1 MYYYNGVGVRR
12 GMKILYV
19 TMDGFDTP
27 GPNNQMAEVMI
38 NDFLDNGYQVHL
50 VQSRR
55 KRLFPDI
62 PKSLENKEG
71 LTVDIVDRKVI
82 DKTNFIKRYLD
93 DVSYAFSAMKYW
105 RKIKDADVVFLQS
118 NPTVIFPMLLLKI
131 FKRLPILYCI
141 YDVWPG
147 HAYDIGV
154 VKSKL
159 LYNVFRLLNKP
170 CYKMAS
176 AMSVLSED
184 MRDKVIA
191 EGAKPDKV
199 HVVPAWFDVKTARE
213 IPLEENKFIAKY
225 NIPTDKF
232 YIQFAGTVGY
242 VFNYKTVIELAK
254 RLQDEK
260 EIVIQIVGDGNVKD
274 KFIVEVEEQ
283 DLKNIEFYP
292 LQPID
297 IVPDVYSACNLCII
311 PLQKGVIGNGV
322 PSKAPILMACNRV
335 IVNSVELDSQY
346 ATIFKENNMGVAV
359 AIEDY
364 DGLAKAVK
372 DLYNS
377 PEKVKVME
385 ENAHK
390 YGEENYSS
398 TLSTRKFMNIFEK
411 IGRKAK

>member
-1 MYYYNGVGVRR
+1 
-12 GMKILYV
+12 MKILYV

-38 NDFLDNGYQVHL
+38 NDFLDNGYEVHL

-55 KRLFPDI
+55 KRIFPDL
-62 PKSLENKEG
+62 PASLENKKG
-71 LTVDIVDRKVI
+71 LTVDIVDRRVI
-82 DKTNFIKRYLD
+82 DKTNFIKRYID
-93 DVSYAFSAMKYW
+93 DVSYAFSAMKRW
-105 RKIKDADVVFLQS
+105 IKVKDADVVFLQS
-118 NPTVIFPMLLLKI
+118 NPTVLFPMLLLKI
-131 FKRLPILYCI
+131 FRRLPILYCI

-159 LYNVFRLLNKP
+159 LYNIFRLLNKP

-191 EGAKPDKV
+191 EGAKPEKV
-199 HVVPAWFDVKTARE
+199 HIVPAWFDVKTARE
-213 IPLEENKFIAKY
+213 VPEEENRFIKKY

-232 YIQFAGTVGY
+232 YVQFAGTVGY

-254 RLQDEK
+254 RLTDE
-260 EIVIQIVGDGNVKD
+260 ENIVIQIVGDGNVKD
-274 KFIVEVEEQ
+274 KFVAEVEELG
-283 DLKNIEFYP
+283 LKNIEFYP

-297 IVPDVYSACNLCII
+297 IVPDVYSACSLCII

-335 IVNSVELDSQY
+335 IVNSVELDSYY
-346 ATIFKENNMGVAV
+346 AKIFKDNNMGVAV
-359 AIEDY
+359 DISDY
-364 DGLAKAVK
+364 DGLAQAVK
-372 DLYNS
+372 ELYNS
-377 PEKVKVME
+377 PEKVKAMA
-385 ENAHK
+385 ENAHQ

-398 TLSTRKFMNIFEK
+398 TLSTRKFMDVFEK
-411 IGRKAK
+411 IGRKK

>member
-1 MYYYNGVGVRR
+1 
-12 GMKILYV
+12 MKILYI

-38 NDFLDNGYQVHL
+38 NDFLDNDYQVHL

-55 KRLFPDI
+55 KRIFPDI
-62 PKSLENKEG
+62 PASLENKEG

-82 DKTNFIKRYLD
+82 DKNNFIKRYLD

-105 RKIKDADVVFLQS
+105 VKVKDADVIFLQS
-118 NPTVIFPMLLLKI
+118 NPTILFPMLLLKL

-159 LYNVFRLLNKP
+159 LFNIFRLLNKP

-191 EGAKPDKV
+191 EGAKPEKV
-199 HVVPAWFDVKTARE
+199 HIVPAWFDVKTAKE
-213 IPLEENKFIAKY
+213 IPVEENKFIEKY

-232 YIQFAGTVGY
+232 YVQFAGTVGY

-254 RLQDEK
+254 RLE
-260 EIVIQIVGDGNVKD
+260 ENENIVIQIVGDGNVKD
-274 KFIVEVEEQ
+274 KFVAEVEALG
-283 DLKNIEFYP
+283 LKNIEFYP

-297 IVPDVYSACNLCII
+297 IVPDVYSACNVCII

-335 IVNSVELDSQY
+335 IVNSVELDSYY
-346 ATIFKENNMGVAV
+346 AKIFKENNMGVAV
-359 AIEDY
+359 DIFDY
-364 DGLAKAVK
+364 DGLADAIKE
-372 DLYNS
+372 LYNS
-377 PEKVKVME
+377 PEKIKTMA

-390 YGEENYSS
+390 YGEKNYSS
-398 TLSTRKFMNIFEK
+398 TLSTRKFMDIFEK
-411 IGRKAK
+411 IGRKTK

>member
-1 MYYYNGVGVRR
+1 
-12 GMKILYV
+12 MKILYI

-38 NDFLDNGYQVHL
+38 NDFLDNGYEVHL

-55 KRLFPDI
+55 KRIFPDI
-62 PKSLENKEG
+62 PASLENKQG

-105 RKIKDADVVFLQS
+105 RKVKNADVIFLQS
-118 NPTVIFPMLLLKI
+118 NPTILFPMLLLKL

-154 VKSKL
+154 VKSKFL
-159 LYNVFRLLNKP
+159 FNIFRLLNKP

-191 EGAKPDKV
+191 EGAKPEKV
-199 HVVPAWFDVKTARE
+199 HIVPAWFDVKTAKE
-213 IPLEENKFIAKY
+213 IPVEENKFIKKY
-225 NIPTDKF
+225 DIPTDKF
-232 YIQFAGTVGY
+232 YVQFAGTVGY

-254 RLQDEK
+254 RLET
-260 EIVIQIVGDGNVKD
+260 EENIVIQIVGDGNVKE
-274 KFIVEVEEQ
+274 KFVSEVQ
-283 DLKNIEFYP
+283 ALGLKNIEFYP

-335 IVNSVELDSQY
+335 IVNSVELNSYY
-346 ATIFKENNMGVAV
+346 AKIFKENNMGVAV
-359 AIEDY
+359 DIFDY
-364 DGLAKAVK
+364 DGLADAIK

-377 PEKVKVME
+377 PDKVKTMA
-385 ENAHK
+385 ENAHR
-390 YGEENYSS
+390 YGAENYSS
-398 TLSTRKFMNIFEK
+398 TLSTRKFMDVFNK
-411 IGRKAK
+411 IGRKDK

>member
-1 MYYYNGVGVRR
+1 
-12 GMKILYV
+12 MKILYV

-27 GPNNQMAEVMI
+27 GPNNQMAEVML
-38 NDFLDNGYQVHL
+38 NDFLDNGYEVHL

-55 KRLFPDI
+55 KRIFPDL
-62 PKSLENKEG
+62 PESLVNKEG

-82 DKTNFIKRYLD
+82 DKTNFIKRYID
-93 DVSYAFSAMKYW
+93 DVSYAFSAMKRW
-105 RKIKDADVVFLQS
+105 IRVKDADVIFLQS
-118 NPTVIFPMLLLKI
+118 NPTVLFPMLLLKL

-159 LYNVFRLLNKP
+159 LYNVFRVLNKP

-191 EGAKPDKV
+191 EGANPEKV
-199 HVVPAWFDVKTARE
+199 HIVPAWFDVKTARE
-213 IPLEENKFIAKY
+213 VPQEENKFIKKY

-232 YIQFAGTVGY
+232 YVQFAGTVGY

-254 RLQDEK
+254 RLNGE
-260 EIVIQIVGDGNVKD
+260 ENIVIQIVGDGNVKD
-274 KFIVEVEEQ
+274 KFIAEVK
-283 DLKNIEFYP
+283 DLGLKNIEFYP

-297 IVPDVYSACNLCII
+297 IVPDVYSACDLCII

-335 IVNSVELDSQY
+335 IVNSVELDSYY
-346 ATIFKENNMGVAV
+346 ARIFKDNNMGVAV
-359 AIEDY
+359 DISDY
-364 DGLAKAVK
+364 DGLAQAVK
-372 DLYNS
+372 ELYHS
-377 PEKVKVME
+377 PEKVKIMAD
-385 ENAHK
+385 NAHK
-390 YGEENYSS
+390 YGAENYSS
-398 TLSTRKFMNIFEK
+398 TLSTRKFMDVFEK
-411 IGRKAK
+411 IGRKK

>member
-1 MYYYNGVGVRR
+1 
-12 GMKILYV
+12 MKILYL
-19 TMDGFDTP
+19 TADGFDTP
-27 GPNNQMAEVMI
+27 SPNNQMAEVMI
-38 NDFLDNGYQVHL
+38 NDFIDNGYDVHL
-50 VQSRR
+50 IQSRR

-62 PKSLENKEG
+62 PESLEGKQG
-71 LTVDIVDRKVI
+71 FTCDIVDRKVI

-93 DVSYAFSAMKYW
+93 DVAYAFSAMKYW
-105 RKIKDADVVFLQS
+105 RKVKDADVVFLQS
-118 NPTVIFPMLLLKI
+118 NATILYPMLLLKL

-159 LYNVFRLLNKP
+159 LFNIFRLLNKP

-184 MRDKVIA
+184 MKQKVVA

-213 IPLEENKFIAKY
+213 VAPEENRFIAKY
-225 NIPTDKF
+225 NIPQDKF
-232 YIQFAGTVGY
+232 YVQFAGTVGY

-254 RLQDEK
+254 RLQDE
-260 EIVIQIVGDGNVKD
+260 ENIRIQIVGDGNVKD
-274 KFIVEVEEQ
+274 KFVAEVEE
-283 DLKNIEFYP
+283 LGISNIEFYP

-346 ATIFKENNMGVAV
+346 AQMFNENEMGVAV
-359 AIEDY
+359 DVFDY
-364 DGLAKAVK
+364 DGLAAAIKELYKA
-372 DLYNS
+372 
-377 PEKVKVME
+377 PETVAKMAK
-385 ENAHK
+385 NAHK
-390 YGEENYSS
+390 YGTENYSS
-398 TLSTRKFMNIFEK
+398 TLSTRKFMDIFDK
-411 IGRKAK
+411 IGRKK

>member
-1 MYYYNGVGVRR
+1 
-12 GMKILYV
+12 MKILYV

-38 NDFLDNGYQVHL
+38 NDFLDNGYDVHL

-55 KRLFPDI
+55 KRIFPDI
-62 PKSLENKEG
+62 PASLENKKG
-71 LTVDIVDRKVI
+71 LTVDIVDREVI
-82 DKTNFIKRYLD
+82 DKTNFIKRYID
-93 DVSYAFSAMKYW
+93 DVKYAFQAMRYW
-105 RKIKDADVVFLQS
+105 RKVKDADVIFLQS

-159 LYNVFRLLNKP
+159 LYNIFRLLNKP

-191 EGAKPDKV
+191 EGAKPEKV
-199 HVVPAWFDVKTARE
+199 HIVPAWFDVKTARE
-213 IPLEENKFIAKY
+213 IPAEENRFIKKY
-225 NIPTDKF
+225 DIPTDKF
-232 YIQFAGTVGY
+232 YVQFAGTVGY

-254 RLQDEK
+254 RLEDE
-260 EIVIQIVGDGNVKD
+260 ENIVIQIVGDGNVKD
-274 KFIVEVEEQ
+274 KFMDEVEKLG
-283 DLKNIEFYP
+283 LKNIVFYP
-292 LQPID
+292 LQPIE
-297 IVPDVYSACNLCII
+297 IVPDVYSTCNLCII

-335 IVNSVELDSQY
+335 IVNSVELDSYY
-346 ATIFKENNMGVAV
+346 ARIFKDNNMGIAV
-359 AIEDY
+359 DIYDY
-364 DGLAKAVK
+364 DGLADAVRE
-372 DLYNS
+372 LYNS
-377 PEKVKVME
+377 PETVKIMA
-385 ENAHK
+385 ENAHR

-398 TLSTRKFMNIFEK
+398 TLSTGKFMAIFEK
-411 IGRKAK
+411 IGRKK

>member
-1 MYYYNGVGVRR
+1 ME
-12 GMKILYV
+12 
-19 TMDGFDTP
+19 GFDTP
-27 GPNNQMAEVMI
+27 GPNNQMAEVML
-38 NDFLDNGYQVHL
+38 NDFLDNGYEVHL

-55 KRLFPDI
+55 KRIFPDI
-62 PKSLENKEG
+62 PESLENKTG

-93 DVSYAFSAMKYW
+93 DVLYAFSAMKRW
-105 RKIKDADVVFLQS
+105 IKVKDADVVFLQS
-118 NPTVIFPMLLLKI
+118 NPTVLFPMLLLKL

-154 VKSKL
+154 VKSKV
-159 LYNVFRLLNKP
+159 LYNIFRLLNKP

-191 EGAKPDKV
+191 EGAKPEKV
-199 HVVPAWFDVKTARE
+199 YIVPAWFDVKTARE
-213 IPLEENKFIAKY
+213 VPEEENKFIKKY

-232 YIQFAGTVGY
+232 YVQFAGTVGY
-242 VFNYKTVIELAK
+242 VFNYKTIIELAK
-254 RLQDEK
+254 RLNGE
-260 EIVIQIVGDGNVKD
+260 ENIVIQIVGDGNVKD
-274 KFIVEVEEQ
+274 KFVAEVEALG
-283 DLKNIEFYP
+283 LKNIEFYP

-297 IVPDVYSACNLCII
+297 IVSDVYSACNLCII

-335 IVNSVELDSQY
+335 IVNSVELDSYY
-346 ATIFKENNMGVAV
+346 ARIFKDNNMGVAV
-359 AIEDY
+359 DISDY
-364 DGLAKAVK
+364 DGLAQAIKE
-372 DLYNS
+372 LYYS
-377 PEKVKVME
+377 PEKVKIMA

-390 YGEENYSS
+390 YGAENYSS
-398 TLSTRKFMNIFEK
+398 TSSTKKFMDVFEK
-411 IGRKAK
+411 IGRKK

>member
-1 MYYYNGVGVRR
+1 
-12 GMKILYV
+12 MKILYV

-38 NDFLDNGYQVHL
+38 NDFLDNGYDVHL

-55 KRLFPDI
+55 KRIFPDI
-62 PKSLENKEG
+62 PASLENKKG
-71 LTVDIVDRKVI
+71 LTVDIVDMEVI
-82 DKTNFIKRYLD
+82 DKTNFIKRYID
-93 DVSYAFSAMKYW
+93 DVKYAFQAMRYW
-105 RKIKDADVVFLQS
+105 RKVKDADVIFLQS

-159 LYNVFRLLNKP
+159 LYNIFRLLNKP

-191 EGAKPDKV
+191 EGAKPEKV
-199 HVVPAWFDVKTARE
+199 HIVPAWFDVKTARE
-213 IPLEENKFIAKY
+213 IPVEENRFIKKY
-225 NIPTDKF
+225 DIPTDKF
-232 YIQFAGTVGY
+232 YVQFAGTVGY

-254 RLQDEK
+254 RLEDE
-260 EIVIQIVGDGNVKD
+260 ENIVIQIVGDGNVKD
-274 KFIVEVEEQ
+274 KFMDEVEKLG
-283 DLKNIEFYP
+283 LKNIVFYP
-292 LQPID
+292 LQPIE
-297 IVPDVYSACNLCII
+297 IVPDVYSTCNLCII

-335 IVNSVELDSQY
+335 IVNSVELDSYY
-346 ATIFKENNMGVAV
+346 ARIFKDNNMGIAV
-359 AIEDY
+359 DIYDY
-364 DGLAKAVK
+364 DGLADAVRE
-372 DLYNS
+372 LYNS
-377 PEKVKVME
+377 PETVKIMA
-385 ENAHK
+385 ENAHR

-398 TLSTRKFMNIFEK
+398 TLSTGKFMAIFEK
-411 IGRKAK
+411 IGRKK

>member
-1 MYYYNGVGVRR
+1 
-12 GMKILYV
+12 MKILYV

-38 NDFLDNGYQVHL
+38 NDFLDNGYDVHL

-55 KRLFPDI
+55 KRIFPDI
-62 PKSLENKEG
+62 PASLENKKG
-71 LTVDIVDRKVI
+71 LTVDIVDREVI
-82 DKTNFIKRYLD
+82 DKTNFIKRYID
-93 DVSYAFSAMKYW
+93 DVKYAFQAMRYW
-105 RKIKDADVVFLQS
+105 RKVKDADVIFLQS
-118 NPTVIFPMLLLKI
+118 NPTVLFPMLLLKI

-159 LYNVFRLLNKP
+159 LYNIFRLLNKH

-191 EGAKPDKV
+191 EGAKPEKV
-199 HVVPAWFDVKTARE
+199 HIVPAWFDVKTARE
-213 IPLEENKFIAKY
+213 IPVEENRFIKKY
-225 NIPTDKF
+225 DIPTDKF
-232 YIQFAGTVGY
+232 YVQFAGTVGY

-254 RLQDEK
+254 RLEDE
-260 EIVIQIVGDGNVKD
+260 ENIVIQIVGDGNVKD
-274 KFIVEVEEQ
+274 KFMDEVEKLG
-283 DLKNIEFYP
+283 LKNIVFYP
-292 LQPID
+292 LQPIE
-297 IVPDVYSACNLCII
+297 IVPDVYSTCNLCII

-335 IVNSVELDSQY
+335 IVNSVELDSYY
-346 ATIFKENNMGVAV
+346 ARIFKDNNMGIAV
-359 AIEDY
+359 DIYDY
-364 DGLAKAVK
+364 DGLADAVRE
-372 DLYNS
+372 LYNS
-377 PEKVKVME
+377 PETVKIMA
-385 ENAHK
+385 ENAHR

-398 TLSTRKFMNIFEK
+398 TLSTGKFMAIFEK
-411 IGRKAK
+411 IGRKK

>member
-1 MYYYNGVGVRR
+1 
-12 GMKILYV
+12 MKILYV

-38 NDFLDNGYQVHL
+38 NDFLDNGYDVHL

-55 KRLFPDI
+55 KRIFPDI
-62 PKSLENKEG
+62 PTSLENKKG
-71 LTVDIVDRKVI
+71 LTVDIVDREVI
-82 DKTNFIKRYLD
+82 DKTNFIKRYID
-93 DVSYAFSAMKYW
+93 DVKYAFQAMGYW
-105 RKIKDADVVFLQS
+105 RKVKDADVIFLQS
-118 NPTVIFPMLLLKI
+118 NPTVLFPMLLLKI

-159 LYNVFRLLNKP
+159 LYNIFRLLNKP

-191 EGAKPDKV
+191 EGAKPEKV
-199 HVVPAWFDVKTARE
+199 HIVPAWFDVKTARE
-213 IPLEENKFIAKY
+213 IPVEENRFIKKY
-225 NIPTDKF
+225 DIPTDKF
-232 YIQFAGTVGY
+232 YVQFAGTVGY

-254 RLQDEK
+254 RLEDE
-260 EIVIQIVGDGNVKD
+260 ENIVIQIVGDGNVKD
-274 KFIVEVEEQ
+274 KFMDEVEKLG
-283 DLKNIEFYP
+283 LKNIVFYP
-292 LQPID
+292 LQPIE
-297 IVPDVYSACNLCII
+297 IVPDVYSTCNLCII

-335 IVNSVELDSQY
+335 IVNSVELDSYY
-346 ATIFKENNMGVAV
+346 ARIFKDNNMGIAV
-359 AIEDY
+359 DIYDY
-364 DGLAKAVK
+364 DGLADAVRE
-372 DLYNS
+372 LYNS
-377 PEKVKVME
+377 PETVKIMA
-385 ENAHK
+385 ENAHR

-398 TLSTRKFMNIFEK
+398 TLSTGKFMAIFEK
-411 IGRKAK
+411 IGRKK

>member
-1 MYYYNGVGVRR
+1 
-12 GMKILYV
+12 MKILYV

-38 NDFLDNGYQVHL
+38 NDFLDNGYDVHL

-62 PKSLENKEG
+62 PASLENKKG

-82 DKTNFIKRYLD
+82 DKTNFIKRYID
-93 DVSYAFSAMKYW
+93 DVRYAFQAMRYW
-105 RKIKDADVVFLQS
+105 RKVKDADVIFLQS
-118 NPTVIFPMLLLKI
+118 NPTVLFPMLLLKI

-159 LYNVFRLLNKP
+159 LYNIFRLLNKP

-184 MRDKVIA
+184 MRDKVVA
-191 EGAKPDKV
+191 EGAKPEKV
-199 HVVPAWFDVKTARE
+199 HIVPAWFDVKTARE
-213 IPLEENKFIAKY
+213 IPVEENRFIKKY
-225 NIPTDKF
+225 DIPTDKF
-232 YIQFAGTVGY
+232 YVQFAGTVGY

-254 RLQDEK
+254 RLEDE
-260 EIVIQIVGDGNVKD
+260 ENIVIQIVGDGNVKD
-274 KFIVEVEEQ
+274 KFMDEVEKLG
-283 DLKNIEFYP
+283 LKNIVFYP

-297 IVPDVYSACNLCII
+297 IVPDVYSTCNLCII

-335 IVNSVELDSQY
+335 IVNSVELDSYY
-346 ATIFKENNMGVAV
+346 ARIFKENNMGIAV
-359 AIEDY
+359 DIYDY
-364 DGLAKAVK
+364 DGLARAVK
-372 DLYNS
+372 ELYNS
-377 PEKVKVME
+377 PETVTTMA
-385 ENAHK
+385 ENAHR
-390 YGEENYSS
+390 YGEEHYSS
-398 TLSTRKFMNIFEK
+398 TLSTAKFMAIFEK
-411 IGRKAK
+411 IGRKK

>member
-1 MYYYNGVGVRR
+1 
-12 GMKILYV
+12 MKILYV

-38 NDFLDNGYQVHL
+38 NDFLDNGYDVHL

-62 PKSLENKEG
+62 PASLENKKG

-82 DKTNFIKRYLD
+82 DKTNFIKRYID
-93 DVSYAFSAMKYW
+93 DVRYAFQAMRYW
-105 RKIKDADVVFLQS
+105 RKVKDADVIFLQS
-118 NPTVIFPMLLLKI
+118 NPTVLFPMLLLKI

-159 LYNVFRLLNKP
+159 LYNIFRLLNKP

-191 EGAKPDKV
+191 EGAKPEKV
-199 HVVPAWFDVKTARE
+199 HIVPAWFDVKTARE
-213 IPLEENKFIAKY
+213 IPVEENRFIKKY
-225 NIPTDKF
+225 DIPTDKF
-232 YIQFAGTVGY
+232 YVQFAGTVGY

-254 RLQDEK
+254 RLEDE
-260 EIVIQIVGDGNVKD
+260 ENIVIQIVGDGNVKD
-274 KFIVEVEEQ
+274 KFMDEVEKLG
-283 DLKNIEFYP
+283 LKNIVFYP

-297 IVPDVYSACNLCII
+297 IVPDVYSTCNLCII

-335 IVNSVELDSQY
+335 IVNSVELDSYY
-346 ATIFKENNMGVAV
+346 ARIFKENNMGIAV
-359 AIEDY
+359 DIYDY
-364 DGLAKAVK
+364 DGLADAVRE
-372 DLYNS
+372 LYRS
-377 PEKVKVME
+377 PETVKIMA
-385 ENAHK
+385 ENAHR

-398 TLSTRKFMNIFEK
+398 TLSTGKFMAIFEK
-411 IGRKAK
+411 IGRKK

>member
-1 MYYYNGVGVRR
+1 
-12 GMKILYV
+12 MKILYV

-38 NDFLDNGYQVHL
+38 NDFLDNGYDVHL

-55 KRLFPDI
+55 KRIFPDI
-62 PKSLENKEG
+62 PASLENKKG
-71 LTVDIVDRKVI
+71 LTVDIVDREVI
-82 DKTNFIKRYLD
+82 DKTNFIKRYID
-93 DVSYAFSAMKYW
+93 DVKYAFQAMGYW
-105 RKIKDADVVFLQS
+105 RKVKDADVIFLQS

-159 LYNVFRLLNKP
+159 LYNIFRLLNKP

-191 EGAKPDKV
+191 EGAKPEKV
-199 HVVPAWFDVKTARE
+199 HIVPAWFDVKTARE
-213 IPLEENKFIAKY
+213 IPVEENRFIKKY
-225 NIPTDKF
+225 DIPTDKF
-232 YIQFAGTVGY
+232 YVQFAGTVGY

-254 RLQDEK
+254 RLEDE
-260 EIVIQIVGDGNVKD
+260 ENIVIQIVGDGNVKD
-274 KFIVEVEEQ
+274 KFMDEVEKLG
-283 DLKNIEFYP
+283 LKNIVFYP
-292 LQPID
+292 LQPIE
-297 IVPDVYSACNLCII
+297 IVPDVYSTCNLCII

-335 IVNSVELDSQY
+335 IVNSVELDSYY
-346 ATIFKENNMGVAV
+346 ARIFKDNNMGIAV
-359 AIEDY
+359 DIYDY
-364 DGLAKAVK
+364 DGLADAVRE
-372 DLYNS
+372 LYNS
-377 PEKVKVME
+377 PETVKIMA
-385 ENAHK
+385 ENAHR

-398 TLSTRKFMNIFEK
+398 TLSTGKFMAIFEK
-411 IGRKAK
+411 IGRKK

>member
-1 MYYYNGVGVRR
+1 
-12 GMKILYV
+12 MKILYI

-38 NDFLDNGYQVHL
+38 NDFLDNGYEVHL

-55 KRLFPDI
+55 KRIFPDI
-62 PKSLENKEG
+62 PASLENKEG

-82 DKTNFIKRYLD
+82 DKNNFIKRYLD

-105 RKIKDADVVFLQS
+105 VKVKDADVIFLQS
-118 NPTVIFPMLLLKI
+118 NPTILFPMLLLKL

-159 LYNVFRLLNKP
+159 LFNVFRLLNKP

-191 EGAKPDKV
+191 EGAKPEKV
-199 HVVPAWFDVKTARE
+199 HIVPAWFDVKTAME
-213 IPLEENKFIAKY
+213 IPVEENKFIEKY

-232 YIQFAGTVGY
+232 YVQFAGTVGY

-254 RLQDEK
+254 RLE
-260 EIVIQIVGDGNVKD
+260 ENENIVIQIVGDGNVKD
-274 KFIVEVEEQ
+274 KFVAEVEALG
-283 DLKNIEFYP
+283 LKNIEFYP

-297 IVPDVYSACNLCII
+297 IVPDVYSACNVCII

-335 IVNSVELDSQY
+335 IVNSVELDSYY
-346 ATIFKENNMGVAV
+346 AKIFKENNMGVAV
-359 AIEDY
+359 DIFDY
-364 DGLAKAVK
+364 DGLADAIKE
-372 DLYNS
+372 LYNS
-377 PEKVKVME
+377 PEKIKTMA

-390 YGEENYSS
+390 YGEKNYSS
-398 TLSTRKFMNIFEK
+398 TLSTRKFMDIFEK

>member
-1 MYYYNGVGVRR
+1 
-12 GMKILYV
+12 MKILYV

-38 NDFLDNGYQVHL
+38 NDFLDNGYDVHL

-55 KRLFPDI
+55 KRIFPDI
-62 PKSLENKEG
+62 PASLENKKG
-71 LTVDIVDRKVI
+71 LTVDIVDREVI
-82 DKTNFIKRYLD
+82 DKTNFIKRYID
-93 DVSYAFSAMKYW
+93 DVKYAFQAMRYW
-105 RKIKDADVVFLQS
+105 RKVKDADVIFLQS
-118 NPTVIFPMLLLKI
+118 NPTVLFPMLLLKI

-159 LYNVFRLLNKP
+159 LYNIFRLLNKP

-191 EGAKPDKV
+191 EGAKPEKV
-199 HVVPAWFDVKTARE
+199 HIVPAWFDVKTARE
-213 IPLEENKFIAKY
+213 IPVEENRFIKKY
-225 NIPTDKF
+225 DIPTDKF
-232 YIQFAGTVGY
+232 YVQFAGTVGY

-254 RLQDEK
+254 RLEDE
-260 EIVIQIVGDGNVKD
+260 ENIVIQIVGDGNVKD
-274 KFIVEVEEQ
+274 KFMDEVEKLG
-283 DLKNIEFYP
+283 LKNIVFYP
-292 LQPID
+292 LQPIE
-297 IVPDVYSACNLCII
+297 IVPDVYSTCNLCII

-335 IVNSVELDSQY
+335 IVNSVELDSYY
-346 ATIFKENNMGVAV
+346 ARIFKDNNMGIAV
-359 AIEDY
+359 DIYDY
-364 DGLAKAVK
+364 DGLADAVRE
-372 DLYNS
+372 LYNS
-377 PEKVKVME
+377 PETVKIMA
-385 ENAHK
+385 ENAHR

-398 TLSTRKFMNIFEK
+398 TLSTGKFMAIFEK
-411 IGRKAK
+411 IGRKK

>member
-1 MYYYNGVGVRR
+1 MLERSVQNL
-12 GMKILYV
+12 KILYI

-27 GPNNQMAEVMI
+27 GPNNQMAEVML
-38 NDFLDNGYQVHL
+38 NDFLDSGYEVHL

-55 KRLFPDI
+55 KRIFPDL
-62 PKSLENKEG
+62 PASLENKKG

-82 DKTNFIKRYLD
+82 DKTNFIKRYID
-93 DVSYAFSAMKYW
+93 DVSYAFAAMKCW
-105 RKIKDADVVFLQS
+105 IKVKDADVIFLQS
-118 NPTVIFPMLLLKI
+118 NPTVLFPMFLLKL

-184 MRDKVIA
+184 MRYKVIA
-191 EGAKPDKV
+191 EGAKPEKV
-199 HVVPAWFDVKTARE
+199 HIVPAWFDVKTARE
-213 IPLEENKFIAKY
+213 VPKEENKFIKKY

-232 YIQFAGTVGY
+232 YVQFAGTVGY

-254 RLQDEK
+254 RLTDE
-260 EIVIQIVGDGNVKD
+260 ENIVIQIVGDGNVKD
-274 KFIVEVEEQ
+274 KFIAEVEELG
-283 DLKNIEFYP
+283 LKNIEFYP

-335 IVNSVELDSQY
+335 IVNSVELDSYY
-346 ATIFKENNMGVAV
+346 AKIFKENNMGIAV
-359 AIEDY
+359 DISDY
-364 DGLAKAVK
+364 DGLAQAVK
-372 DLYNS
+372 ELYNS
-377 PEKVKVME
+377 PEKVKVMA

-398 TLSTRKFMNIFEK
+398 TISTKKFMDVFEK
-411 IGRKAK
+411 IGRKK

>member
-1 MYYYNGVGVRR
+1 
-12 GMKILYV
+12 MKILYV

-38 NDFLDNGYQVHL
+38 NDFLDNGYDVHL

-55 KRLFPDI
+55 KRIFPDI
-62 PKSLENKEG
+62 PASLENKKG
-71 LTVDIVDRKVI
+71 LTVDIVDREVI
-82 DKTNFIKRYLD
+82 DKTNFIKRYID
-93 DVSYAFSAMKYW
+93 DVKYAFQAMGYW
-105 RKIKDADVVFLQS
+105 RKVKDADVIFLQS
-118 NPTVIFPMLLLKI
+118 NPTVLFPMLLLKI

-159 LYNVFRLLNKP
+159 LYNIFRLLNKP

-191 EGAKPDKV
+191 EGAKPEKV
-199 HVVPAWFDVKTARE
+199 HIVPAWFDVKTARE
-213 IPLEENKFIAKY
+213 IPVEENRFIKKY
-225 NIPTDKF
+225 DIPTDKF
-232 YIQFAGTVGY
+232 YVQFAGTVGY

-254 RLQDEK
+254 RLEDE
-260 EIVIQIVGDGNVKD
+260 ENIVIQIVGDGNVKD
-274 KFIVEVEEQ
+274 KFMDEVEKLG
-283 DLKNIEFYP
+283 LKNIVFYP
-292 LQPID
+292 LQPIE
-297 IVPDVYSACNLCII
+297 IVPDVYSTCNLCII

-335 IVNSVELDSQY
+335 IVNSVELDSYY
-346 ATIFKENNMGVAV
+346 ARIFKDNNMGIAV
-359 AIEDY
+359 DIYDY
-364 DGLAKAVK
+364 DGLADAVRE
-372 DLYNS
+372 LYNS
-377 PEKVKVME
+377 PETVKIMA
-385 ENAHK
+385 ENAHR

-398 TLSTRKFMNIFEK
+398 TLSTGKFMAIFEK
-411 IGRKAK
+411 IGRKK